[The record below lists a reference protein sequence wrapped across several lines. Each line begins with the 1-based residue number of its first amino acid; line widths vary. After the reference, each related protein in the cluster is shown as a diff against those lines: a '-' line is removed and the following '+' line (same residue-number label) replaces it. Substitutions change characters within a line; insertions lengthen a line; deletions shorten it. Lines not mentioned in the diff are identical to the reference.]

1 MLWYS
6 LAIVAGIALLVWSA
20 DRFVD
25 GSSATAKY
33 LGVSPLFIGMVVIGF
48 GTSAPE
54 MIVSALAALDGAP
67 ALALGN
73 AYGSNIANIA
83 LILGTTAVIAPVAM
97 QSQIVRKEIPIL
109 IAVSFLS
116 FALLYN
122 GELSRF
128 EASCLLLVF
137 AGYLTWAIR
146 SAKQSKGDVLGDAMA
161 LEIPSLSKNMGY
173 FWVAAGLLLL
183 IGSSR
188 LLVWGAVG
196 AAEYFGVSDLIIGL
210 TVVAIGTS
218 LPELAS
224 SIVAARKGEHD
235 IALGNVIGSNF
246 FNTLVVV
253 GIAGMIAP
261 APVAPDLLTRD
272 IPVMLILTSSL
283 IALALRG
290 RNRSEISRGEGA
302 VLVSAFVAYN
312 TWLIFSSM

>member
-6 LAIVAGIALLVWSA
+6 LAILAGIALLVWSA

-83 LILGTTAVIAPVAM
+83 LILGVTAVIAPVAM

-109 IAVSFLS
+109 IGVSFLS
-116 FALLYN
+116 FGLLYN
-122 GELSRF
+122 GELTRF
-128 EASCLLLVF
+128 EAAILLLVF

-146 SAKQSKGDVLGDAMA
+146 SATRSTGDVLGDEMA
-161 LEIPSLSKNMGY
+161 LEIPALSKTMGY
-173 FWVAAGLLLL
+173 VWVVAGLLLL
-183 IGSSR
+183 IASSR

-210 TVVAIGTS
+210 TVVAVGTS

-235 IALGNVIGSNF
+235 IALGNIIGSNI

-261 APVAPDLLTRD
+261 APVANDLLVRD

-290 RNRSEISRGEGA
+290 RNRSEISRGEG
-302 VLVSAFVAYN
+302 VFLMSSFVAY
-312 TWLIFSSM
+312 TSWLIYSSV